1 MLIKCRVKIINN
13 KVVCENDNKL
23 SEKINKKAE
32 LINTGFGYIKNKDKL
47 KHLLDIGVDLD
58 KYHPS
63 ILKVVCDAGRDS
75 KLNSVIKPQ
84 LELIAKEAH
93 GKGFEP
99 SIFGYDNKLHKTVK
113 SVSGY
118 VKRKYNKKPNPIKKP
133 STPPIKTP
141 STPPIKTPSKK
152 EVKGGHLSASD
163 SDSNSD
169 SDSDLDEVL
178 SGIES
183 DLEAGEITD
192 AECKLKKIKHKLP
205 KKIYKKLSKSIR
217 T

>member
-1 MLIKCRVKIINN
+1 MIINN

-23 SEKINKKAE
+23 SDKINKKAE

-47 KHLLDIGVDLD
+47 KHLMDIGVDLD

-118 VKRKYNKKPNPIKKP
+118 VKRKYNKKQIPTKKP
-133 STPPIKTP
+133 SSPLVKAPT
-141 STPPIKTPSKK
+141 KK
-152 EVKGGHLSASD
+152 EVKGGHLTESESESD
-163 SDSNSD
+163 SET
-169 SDSDLDEVL
+169 DLDEVL
-178 SGIES
+178 SEIES
-183 DLEAGEITD
+183 DLEAGEKTD
-192 AECKLKKIKHKLP
+192 AECKLKKIKSKIP
-205 KKIYKKLSKSIR
+205 KKVYKKLRESIR
-217 T
+217 S

>member
-118 VKRKYNKKPNPIKKP
+118 IKRKYNKKSTPAKTA
-133 STPPIKTP
+133 STPPIKTQP
-141 STPPIKTPSKK
+141 KK

-178 SGIES
+178 SEIES